1 LTIPSEF
8 VINSISQ
15 SAVISQ
21 PEERRYR
28 SRWHVSSRPEPGRR
42 PRGPAAMMSAPQ
54 PRALERRE
62 PDERPCHDARLLTDG
77 GNEAEIRLDGVRYV
91 LRITRQGKLILT
103 K

>member
-1 LTIPSEF
+1 
-8 VINSISQ
+8 
-15 SAVISQ
+15 
-21 PEERRYR
+21 
-28 SRWHVSSRPEPGRR
+28 
-42 PRGPAAMMSAPQ
+42 MMPAPQ